1 MKRGAFVL
9 MAALALPVGLAAQTT
24 IDQRR
29 PAALDGEVDI
39 ENMAG
44 TIKVVGWDKAEVWV
58 KGTLAPEAKLDFDG
72 SGKRTDV
79 KVEVDSNPLGA
90 KSDIEVHLP
99 AGSRVGIQG
108 FQAGIDVSAVT
119 GTVEAETVNGGI
131 TLSGAAREVSLQ
143 SVNGAVAV
151 TGPAGRVHVEVVNG
165 RVTITGS
172 SGELEASTVNGE
184 LSVSGGSYDRAKLE
198 SVAGSVRFDS
208 ALAKGARLDVETV
221 SGSADLL
228 LPAGVQADFSI
239 STFSG
244 AIENELGP
252 SAVEK
257 SPYTSE
263 KELSFSTGA
272 GGARIDVQ
280 TLSGAIHIRKK
291 P

>member
-1 MKRGAFVL
+1 MKRAALVL
-9 MAALALPVGLAAQTT
+9 MSVLALPVGLAAQTT
-24 IDQRR
+24 VDQRR

-58 KGTLAPEAKLDFDG
+58 KGTLAPEADLSLDG
-72 SGKRTDV
+72 SGKRTEV
-79 KVEVDSNPLGA
+79 KVEVDGNPLGA

-108 FQAGIDVSAVT
+108 FQAGIEVSAVT

-131 TLSGAAREVSLQ
+131 TMRGAAREVSLQ

-151 TGPAGRVHVEVVNG
+151 SGPSGRLHVEVVNG
-165 RVTITGS
+165 RVTIQDA

-184 LSVSGGSYDRAKLE
+184 LSVSGGSYDRASLE
-198 SVAGSVRFDS
+198 SVAGGVRFES
-208 ALAKGARLDVETV
+208 GLAQRGRLDVETV
-221 SGSADLL
+221 SGSADVLL
-228 LPAGVQADFSI
+228 AAGVQADFSV

-257 SPYTSE
+257 SSYTSE

-272 GGARIDVQ
+272 GGARIGIQ

-291 P
+291 S